1 MLLKDDQFFSTH
13 EDDLLNEVIAFFAAS
28 ITTSSGTLTNALYYL
43 RVNPNALAKVRE
55 EIK

>member
-28 ITTSSGTLTNALYYL
+28 ITTSSGTLINALYYL
-43 RVNPNALAKVRE
+43 RVNPNALVKVRE